1 MGERRRYDSRFKAQV
16 ALEAIRNQQTISQ
29 IASQYGVHPNQVSK
43 WKKRALEGL
52 VELFSDGKGTKGKD
66 QQRLIDELYRQ
77 IGQLKVELDWLKK
90 NLDLSPEEKK
100 MLIEP
105 ANPDIPI
112 YRQCQL
118 LGVSRSSYYY
128 KPAGESQYNL
138 LLMRLIDEQYTKAPF
153 YGVPRMTAYLRSL
166 GHHLNHKRVER
177 LMRKMALEGVAP
189 KRNLSKAKGE
199 SHKYPY
205 LLDGM
210 KIKEPDEV
218 WCSDITYIRMRR
230 GYIYLVAVM
239 DWFSRYLLSWQVSN
253 TLDVYFCL
261 EALERALMKGKPRI
275 FNTDQG
281 SQFTSSAFTGRL
293 QEEGIQISMCG
304 RGRVWDNIFIER
316 LWRSVKWEE
325 VYLNDYET
333 VPEAVER
340 LGAYFRFYNND
351 RLHQPL
357 GYRTPYQ
364 VYMEGRSER

>member
-1 MGERRRYDSRFKAQV
+1 
-16 ALEAIRNQQTISQ
+16 
-29 IASQYGVHPNQVSK
+29 
-43 WKKRALEGL
+43 
-52 VELFSDGKGTKGKD
+52 
-66 QQRLIDELYRQ
+66 
-77 IGQLKVELDWLKK
+77 
-90 NLDLSPEEKK
+90 

-105 ANPDIPI
+105 ANPHIPI

-138 LLMRLIDEQYTKAPF
+138 HLMRLIDEQYTKTPF

-166 GHHLNHKRVER
+166 GHHVNHKRVER
-177 LMRKMALEGVAP
+177 LMREMALEGVAP
-189 KRNLSKAKGE
+189 RRNLSRAKGE

-205 LLDGM
+205 LLEGL
-210 KIKEPDEV
+210 KIQEPDEV

-239 DWFSRYLLSWQVSN
+239 DWFSRYVLSWQVSN
-253 TLDVYFCL
+253 TLDGYFCL
-261 EALERALMKGKPRI
+261 SALQRALMKGKPRI

-293 QEEGIQISMCG
+293 KEEGIQISMCG

-316 LWRSVKWEE
+316 LWRTVKWEE
-325 VYLNDYET
+325 VYLSDYET
-333 VPEAVER
+333 VPEAIER
-340 LGAYFRFYNND
+340 LGGYFRFYNNE
-351 RLHQPL
+351 RLHQAL

-364 VYMEGRSER
+364 VYMDGRSER